1 MSDNRYRS
9 SGTGSRRDSERSPN
23 HSNDY
28 RHDGRSSAFRRD
40 SDRASDYA
48 KDHFR
53 PARSTPRGG
62 GSYPES
68 RRSASDL
75 YPPPAAN
82 ANTNPN
88 MDSERA
94 DQATSNIAKQLI
106 LLYEAQADWVQ
117 TKTKRD
123 VVCEGL
129 RQRLATYDRHG
140 GKNALEPSVAE
151 AWQKQHDHLKQEE
164 DKYNK
169 ELAKIDGRFKTYAH
183 EYARLLVKELPIS
196 DIKERH
202 LLDAAKAELAGEGKS
217 APAPALAPVSP
228 TTSDDAR
235 IEKLEKQMAS
245 LVESQQTQQANHV
258 KLTKENEEQRSKI
271 ALYEKQAA
279 DIAALKTQLEQVLQL
294 QQQHDKL
301 SNEVPHVNETEALK
315 QENTALKSQVS
326 ELADLVSR
334 VASRQA
340 NASKTLQEATAQFKE
355 SMATSS
361 GLMEQVKALELQV
374 KAMESQ
380 VKALESQVKPLE
392 SQVQP
397 LELQVKEHDKVLS
410 NFDAEE
416 YAAAVSKLIN
426 YPDYAELEKMLN
438 GQGSELTR
446 ISSESHTLS
455 QQSVALSSDV
465 SNSVNRLATVES
477 RVEALEK
484 FSNHIIKTCGNH
496 VQRLEDKVDRLSKQ
510 SSYEAPAE
518 ELQKLREFVENEL
531 RNLRNGVG
539 ESLKAHEMMIM
550 GLDDQFKNM
559 STMELANIIFDHL
572 KRLLPTLVPLD
583 VQNFHERLV
592 DLEAFRQDHIQRS
605 KHFKAL
611 GEDLQKLIQ
620 PKRNVAE
627 DDDDG
632 LEQPEKRRRA
642 EVQSG

>member
-1 MSDNRYRS
+1 
-9 SGTGSRRDSERSPN
+9 
-23 HSNDY
+23 
-28 RHDGRSSAFRRD
+28 
-40 SDRASDYA
+40 
-48 KDHFR
+48 
-53 PARSTPRGG
+53 
-62 GSYPES
+62 
-68 RRSASDL
+68 
-75 YPPPAAN
+75 
-82 ANTNPN
+82 

-164 DKYNK
+164 DRYNK
-169 ELAKIDGRFKTYAH
+169 ELAKIDGRFKTHAH

-217 APAPALAPVSP
+217 APAPALAPVSH

-245 LVESQQTQQANHV
+245 LVESQQTQQANYV

-279 DIAALKTQLEQVLQL
+279 DIAALKTQLEQVHQL

-301 SNEVPHVNETEALK
+301 SNEVPHTHETEALK

-340 NASKTLQEATAQFKE
+340 DASKTLQEATTQFKE

-361 GLMEQVKALELQV
+361 GLTEQV

-380 VKALESQVKPLE
+380 AKALESQVK
-392 SQVQP
+392 P

-426 YPDYAELEKMLN
+426 YPDYAELEKMLD

-455 QQSVALSSDV
+455 QKSVALSSDV

-510 SSYEAPAE
+510 SSSEAPAE

-531 RNLRNGVG
+531 RNLRNGVA

-627 DDDDG
+627 DADDG

-642 EVQSG
+642 EVQSS

>member
-1 MSDNRYRS
+1 
-9 SGTGSRRDSERSPN
+9 
-23 HSNDY
+23 
-28 RHDGRSSAFRRD
+28 
-40 SDRASDYA
+40 
-48 KDHFR
+48 
-53 PARSTPRGG
+53 
-62 GSYPES
+62 
-68 RRSASDL
+68 
-75 YPPPAAN
+75 
-82 ANTNPN
+82 

-164 DKYNK
+164 DRYNK

-217 APAPALAPVSP
+217 ALAPALAPVSP

-245 LVESQQTQQANHV
+245 LVESQQTQQANYV

-279 DIAALKTQLEQVLQL
+279 DIAALKTQLEQVHQL

-301 SNEVPHVNETEALK
+301 SNEVPHTHETEALK

-340 NASKTLQEATAQFKE
+340 DASKTLQEATTQFKE

-361 GLMEQVKALELQV
+361 GLTEQVKAV
-374 KAMESQ
+374 ESQ
-380 VKALESQVKPLE
+380 AKALESQVKP
-392 SQVQP
+392 V
-397 LELQVKEHDKVLS
+397 ELQVKEHDKVLS

-426 YPDYAELEKMLN
+426 YPDYAELEKMLD

-455 QQSVALSSDV
+455 QKSVALSSDV

-510 SSYEAPAE
+510 SSSEAPAE

-531 RNLRNGVG
+531 RNLRNGVA

-627 DDDDG
+627 DDDEG
-632 LEQPEKRRRA
+632 LEQPEKHRRA